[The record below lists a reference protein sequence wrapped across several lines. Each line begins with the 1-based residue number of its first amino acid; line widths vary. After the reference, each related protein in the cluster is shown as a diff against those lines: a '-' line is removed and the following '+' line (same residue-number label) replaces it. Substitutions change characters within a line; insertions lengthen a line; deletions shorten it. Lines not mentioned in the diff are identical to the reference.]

1 VETNPDGFSKHCSE
15 NKKGKLMSREGSIHV
30 NCRSNLD
37 DDPLVSATYG
47 LIKLYKIYNCL

>member
-1 VETNPDGFSKHCSE
+1 
-15 NKKGKLMSREGSIHV
+15 MSREGSIHV

-47 LIKLYKIYNCL
+47 LINYIKYIIVYRLVVSESNSPI